1 MSTASTSLALCL
13 VRVVSAASPCLAVRS
28 GSRWSNAVHRSRGPG
43 RRCLAMLA
51 LFVVLTCVVFGLLM
65 TRAYRTNAKRRRL
78 QRARRQAELRDEI
91 RQLPFAAEDFVWF
104 DYQAQQVGLTEFVW
118 SRHLRM
124 ERAKLRKPPAI
135 IAMTRDQRLHP
146 RKGGVNERR

>member
-1 MSTASTSLALCL
+1 
-13 VRVVSAASPCLAVRS
+13 
-28 GSRWSNAVHRSRGPG
+28 
-43 RRCLAMLA
+43 MLA

-91 RQLPFAAEDFVWF
+91 RQLPFAAEDFAWF